1 MLGRHHWLLDL
12 FAHFRLQYA
21 VAFLVLAT
29 VLALQ
34 RQALPALVSVLGGL
48 VGILPLLGHIDLPR
62 QADAAD
68 AADAARLRLV
78 SYNTW
83 FRAHDHARLVQYLE
97 QVAAD
102 VVVLQEM
109 SAAQAERLHASLASY
124 PYAYTEPGI
133 AGAVIFSRWPLREAA
148 TIRLT
153 AQGAPAARVVLD
165 WRGTPVTLLGV
176 HLHWPLGAASARLRN
191 EELLA
196 LAAFAKTTPGPVL
209 VAGDFNVTPW
219 SGHFQDLIRHS
230 GLNDCA
236 VRLFARSWPAQF
248 PPLGIAIDHCL
259 ASRHWRSLET
269 MSGPRLGSD
278 HLPLVVDL
286 ALPEH

>member
-21 VAFLVLAT
+21 VVFLVLAA

-34 RQALPALVSVLGGL
+34 RRALPVLVSLLGVLVSIAPL
-48 VGILPLLGHIDLPR
+48 VGHGGLPR
-62 QADAAD
+62 QAAGT
-68 AADAARLRLV
+68 DAARLRLV

-83 FRAHDHARLVQYLE
+83 FRAHDHTRLVRYLE
-97 QVAAD
+97 EVAAD

-109 SAAQAERLHASLASY
+109 SAAQADRLHASLASY
-124 PYAYTEPGI
+124 PYAYTAPGI

-148 TIRLT
+148 TIQLT
-153 AQGAPAARVVLD
+153 AQGTPAARVVLD
-165 WRGTPVTLLGV
+165 WHGTPVTLFGV

-191 EELLA
+191 QELLG
-196 LAAFAKTTPGPVL
+196 LAAFAKATSGPVL

-219 SGHFQDLIRHS
+219 SGHFRDLIRHS
-230 GLNDCA
+230 GMSDCA
-236 VRLFARSWPAQF
+236 PRIFSRSWPAQF
-248 PPLGIAIDHCL
+248 PPLGIVIDHCL

-286 ALPEH
+286 ALLER